1 MKWFPSRLASLLFT
15 QSIMNKVPSRFS
27 RTNLR
32 CGHFLFCVCVS
43 WIKSTQCH
51 HQSRCVSSLSNSR
64 WKLRCFNFADL
75 ESVFLL
81 NPETMRECEI
91 KTKKT
96 CQCPRICRNFMNLFF
111 IHFLCSCYFLTL
123 GKIRVQSFD
132 FYCIPG
138 TRAIFVFYVIMVSFE
153 LLLTFVHHSDLIM
166 IVSCVCNNRND

>member
-1 MKWFPSRLASLLFT
+1 MIW
-15 QSIMNKVPSRFS
+15 NKGRRRWSDSPPDWLPCCLHNRSWIKSHPVSVGQTCDAVISF
-27 RTNLR
+27 
-32 CGHFLFCVCVS
+32 FVCVS

-81 NPETMRECEI
+81 NPETMRECEK

-123 GKIRVQSFD
+123 GEIREMLS
-132 FYCIPG
+132 PL
-138 TRAIFVFYVIMVSFE
+138 IFTVFLGQGQFLFSM
-153 LLLTFVHHSDLIM
+153 LLWFRLN
-166 IVSCVCNNRND
+166 CC